1 MSLMTGRKGPFHLM
15 DQEDLDMYQIPV
27 NWSFSDLASLV
38 ADTSRKDSCEVFHLE
53 DGACTNGNEN
63 A

>member
-1 MSLMTGRKGPFHLM
+1 M
-15 DQEDLDMYQIPV
+15 DQEDLDMYQTPV
-27 NWSFSDLASLV
+27 NGSSRDLASLV
-38 ADTSRKDSCEVFHLE
+38 ADTSRTDSCEVIHLE